1 MIPVGDLAI
10 SLQDMAKGMKNLGI
24 RTSLDFCP
32 TSNLEPELILLIMKA
47 LEEILEEADF
57 CLTSVAI
64 RISDT
69 VCFEITGTDHGFAPH
84 SLEDGYRFQT
94 EMIPAGY
101 RLLLLKEGEV
111 AQ

>member
-1 MIPVGDLAI
+1 MIPMGDLAI
-10 SLQDMAKGMKNLGI
+10 SLQDMAKCMENLGI
-24 RTSLDFCP
+24 RASLDFYP
-32 TSNLEPELILLIMKA
+32 PSDLESELILLIMKT

-64 RISDT
+64 RINDT
-69 VCFEITGTDHGFAPH
+69 ACLEITGTDHKFAPR
-84 SLEDGYRFQT
+84 SLENGYQFQT
-94 EMIPAGY
+94 EKIPAGY